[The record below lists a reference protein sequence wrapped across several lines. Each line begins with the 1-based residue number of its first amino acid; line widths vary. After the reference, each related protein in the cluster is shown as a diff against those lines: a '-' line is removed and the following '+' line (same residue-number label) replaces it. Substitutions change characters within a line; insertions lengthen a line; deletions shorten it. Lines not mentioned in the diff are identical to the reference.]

1 MEREELSQPE
11 PLRAMTM
18 LARRTPD
25 AVYRRVDFDARVNG
39 ADPMELVGLCYEH
52 LVAALGSA
60 LFAHERKDNAGKSQ
74 ALTRAVSALT
84 ALQLGVNGTQ
94 GVAAA
99 LHQFY
104 HAAKTTLLDSVL
116 SFDADRIREVRADV
130 LEIASALHAA
140 RGQA

>member
-1 MEREELSQPE
+1 
-11 PLRAMTM
+11 MTM

-25 AVYRRVDFDARVNG
+25 SVYRRVEFDARVNG

-60 LFAHERKDNAGKSQ
+60 LFAHERKDNAGKSA

-84 ALQLGVNGTQ
+84 ALQLGVKGTE

-99 LHQFY
+99 LLQFY
-104 HAAKTTLLDSVL
+104 GAAKTTLLDCVL
-116 SFDADRIREVRADV
+116 SFDAARVQQVRADI
-130 LEIASALHAA
+130 LEIASALHGAQNP
-140 RGQA
+140 R

>member
-1 MEREELSQPE
+1 
-11 PLRAMTM
+11 MTM

-25 AVYRRVDFDARVNG
+25 SVYRRVDFDARVGG

-60 LFAHERKDNAGKSQ
+60 LFAHERKDNAGKSA

-84 ALQLGVNGTQ
+84 ALQLGVKGTE

-99 LHQFY
+99 LLQFY
-104 HAAKTTLLDSVL
+104 QAAKNAVLDSVL
-116 SFDADRIREVRADV
+116 TFDPARITAVRADI
-130 LEIASALHAA
+130 LEIAGALHGA
-140 RGQA
+140 RAEH

>member
-1 MEREELSQPE
+1 
-11 PLRAMTM
+11 MTM
-18 LARRTPD
+18 IARRTPD

-60 LFAHERKDNAGKSQ
+60 LFAHDRKDNAAKSA

-84 ALQLGVNGTQ
+84 ALQLGVKGTE

-99 LHQFY
+99 LLQFY
-104 HAAKTTLLDSVL
+104 GAAKSALLDSVL
-116 SFDADRIREVRADV
+116 AFDPVRIREVRADI
-130 LEIASALHAA
+130 LEIASALHGAKTPS
-140 RGQA
+140 

>member
-1 MEREELSQPE
+1 
-11 PLRAMTM
+11 MTM
-18 LARRTPD
+18 LAHRTPD
-25 AVYRRVDFDARVNG
+25 SVYRRVDFDARVGG

-60 LFAHERKDNAGKSQ
+60 LFAHERKDNAAKSA

-84 ALQLGVNGTQ
+84 ALQLGVKGTE

-99 LHQFY
+99 LLQFY
-104 HAAKTTLLDSVL
+104 QAARSALLDSVL
-116 SFDADRIREVRADV
+116 AFDPARIRQVRADV
-130 LEIASALHAA
+130 LEIAAALHDA